1 MSLLKGVFPSEL
13 KIARVIPLF
22 KSGESNKYSNY
33 RPVSV
38 LPLFSKILERLMY
51 SRLLSLINKH
61 NILYAYQFG
70 FRMHHSPNLALVIL
84 VDRISKALENGDFV
98 LGLFLDFS
106 KAFDTVNHSIL
117 FEKMEFYGIRGLS
130 LRLFQSYLSDR
141 EQYVEYNNIHSS
153 KDIITCGVPQG
164 SILWPLLF
172 LLYIN
177 DLCNVSKKLFAL
189 LFADDSNMFLSG
201 KIPDDLIRIMNEEM
215 VKVVVWL
222 QINRL
227 SLNLNKTHF
236 ILFRRKRVKTSLSE
250 DLIINNI

>member
-1 MSLLKGVFPSEL
+1 MHLIVSLLSF
-13 KIARVIPLF
+13 
-22 KSGESNKYSNY
+22 
-33 RPVSV
+33 
-38 LPLFSKILERLMY
+38 
-51 SRLLSLINKH
+51 INKH

-117 FEKMEFYGIRGLS
+117 FEKMEFYGVRGLS
-130 LRLFQSYLSDR
+130 LQWFQSYLSDR

-164 SILWPLLF
+164 SILGPLLF

-189 LFADDSNMFLSG
+189 LFADDSNMFFW
-201 KIPDDLIRIMNEEM
+201 KKTQMT
-215 VKVVVWL
+215 WL
-222 QINRL
+222 ELRM
-227 SLNLNKTHF
+227 
-236 ILFRRKRVKTSLSE
+236 RKWSK
-250 DLIINNI
+250 